1 MFKMSRDVI
10 MITGAAGF
18 LGSALA
24 VGLSK
29 DYQIIAVDRRHP
41 TDQLREATS
50 SVSWHQ
56 IDISNHDAVATL
68 FHEIVDALGR
78 IDFVIHFA
86 AYFDFN
92 TRWHGEYERTNVVG
106 TANVL
111 RYARETRVKRLIFAS
126 SIAAL
131 SPPAS
136 NGTLTEKTAPSDYIP
151 YAKSKSIG
159 EEMLLEKTSHL
170 PVIILR
176 IGGAF
181 SDWCELPPLSSVLQM
196 WTGGFPMDRILA
208 GRGVSGIPYIHRSDV
223 VRLVKLCLDKH
234 DQLDP
239 SEIFLASQDG
249 AVSHKDLWATVSQAW
264 KQTQLKPWFMPKHAA
279 AIGVRLKYYQGH
291 LTGKRPF
298 ERPWM
303 TRYIDRPWVVDT
315 TYTRTRLDWDC
326 TASMRILERIPT
338 MLGIIRHHHR
348 RWIMRNKI
356 RNRTNY
362 TYMLPE
368 H

>member
-1 MFKMSRDVI
+1 MSRDVI
-10 MITGAAGF
+10 IITGAAGF

-29 DYQIIAVDRRHP
+29 DHQIIAVDRRHP
-41 TDQLREATS
+41 TDDLRQATPS
-50 SVSWHQ
+50 AWWHQ

-68 FHEIVDALGR
+68 FHEVIAALGR

-86 AYFDFN
+86 AYYDFN
-92 TRWHGEYERTNVVG
+92 TRWHEEYERTNVVG

-111 RYARETRVKRLIFAS
+111 RYSRETRVKRLIFAS

-181 SDWCELPPLSSVLQM
+181 SDWCELPPLSSALRM
-196 WTGGFPMDRILA
+196 WTGGFPMDRIVA
-208 GRGVSGIPYIHRSDV
+208 GRGASGIPYIHRLDV
-223 VRLVKLCLDKH
+223 VHLVKLCLDKH

-239 SEIFLASQDG
+239 AEIFLASQNG
-249 AVSHKDLWATVSQAW
+249 AVSHKDLWTTVSQAW
-264 KQTQLKPWFMPKHAA
+264 KQKPLRPWFMPKHIA
-279 AIGVRLKYYQGH
+279 AIGVRLNYLQGCF
-291 LTGKRPF
+291 TGRMPF

-303 TRYIDRPWVVDT
+303 TRYIDHPWVADT

-326 TASMRILERIPT
+326 TASMQILERIPT
-338 MLGIIRHHHR
+338 LLRVIRHRHHR
-348 RWIMRNKI
+348 WITRNNI
-356 RNRTNY
+356 RNRADY
-362 TYMLPE
+362 T
-368 H
+368 

>member
-1 MFKMSRDVI
+1 MSRDVI

-18 LGSALA
+18 LGSAVA
-24 VGLSK
+24 VDLSH
-29 DYQIIAVDRRHP
+29 DYQIIAVDRRNPSDH
-41 TDQLREATS
+41 LRRAAS
-50 SVSWHQ
+50 GVWWHQ

-68 FHEIVDALGR
+68 FHETVEALGH

-111 RYARETRVKRLIFAS
+111 RCARETRVKRLIFAS

-131 SPPAS
+131 SPTDSTGP
-136 NGTLTEKTAPSDYIP
+136 LTEKAAPSDYIP

-159 EEMLLEKTSHL
+159 EKMLLEKPCHL

-176 IGGAF
+176 LGGVF
-181 SDWCELPPLSSVLQM
+181 SDWCELPPLSSVLRM

-208 GRGVSGIPYIHRSDV
+208 GRGASGVPYIHRTDV
-223 VRLVKLCLDKH
+223 ARLVKLCLEKH
-234 DQLDP
+234 EQLDP
-239 SEIFLASQDG
+239 AEIFLASQDG
-249 AVSHKDLWATVSQAW
+249 AVSHLDLWTTVAKAW
-264 KQTQLKPWFMPKHAA
+264 KQRPLKPWFLPQPVA
-279 AIGVRLKYYQGH
+279 AIGVRLRYLQGH
-291 LTGKRPF
+291 LTGRMPF

-303 TRYIDRPWVVDT
+303 TRYIDHPWVVDT
-315 TYTRTRLDWDC
+315 TYTRARLDWNC
-326 TASMRILERIPT
+326 APGMGILERIPT
-338 MLGIIRHHHR
+338 MLGVIRQHHD

-356 RNRTNY
+356 HNRTDY
-362 TYMLPE
+362 TYLPSE
-368 H
+368 L

>member
-1 MFKMSRDVI
+1 MSRDVI
-10 MITGAAGF
+10 LITGAAGF

-24 VGLSK
+24 VDLSN

-41 TDQLREATS
+41 TDDLRRATPGAR
-50 SVSWHQ
+50 WHQ
-56 IDISNHDAVATL
+56 IDISDHDAVATL
-68 FHEIVDALGR
+68 FHDTVAALGH

-92 TRWHGEYERTNVVG
+92 VRWHGEYERTNVAG

-111 RYARETRVKRLIFAS
+111 RYSRETRVKRLIFAS

-136 NGTLTEKTAPSDYIP
+136 NSVLTEKTAPSDYIP
-151 YAKSKSIG
+151 YAKSKSMG
-159 EEMLLEKTSHL
+159 EEMLLEKTCHL

-181 SDWCELPPLSSVLQM
+181 SDWCELPPLSSVLGM
-196 WTGGFPMDRILA
+196 WTGGFPMDRIVA
-208 GRGVSGIPYIHRSDV
+208 GRGASGVPYIHRSDV

-239 SEIFLASQDG
+239 AEILLASQDG
-249 AVSHKDLWATVSQAW
+249 AISHKDLWTTVSQAW
-264 KQTQLKPWFMPKHAA
+264 KQTPLQPWFIPKHAA
-279 AIGVRLKYYQGH
+279 AIGIRLRYLQGR
-291 LTGKRPF
+291 LTGRMPF

-303 TRYIDRPWVVDT
+303 TRYVDRPWVVDT
-315 TYTRTRLDWDC
+315 TYTRTRLNWDC
-326 TASMRILERIPT
+326 TAGMRILERIPI
-338 MLGIIRHHHR
+338 MLRLVRQHHHH
-348 RWIMRNKI
+348 WIMRNKLCH
-356 RNRTNY
+356 RTDY
-362 TYMLPE
+362 TYLLSE